1 MLRHVFGTLAG
12 HKIAI
17 LIPRACKKGIKSKSG
32 AIKCYK
38 EKKLLPCLMSG
49 VTFQFIVKEVNI
61 KNNIF
66 SAKNMILNI
75 SRSLKEQFKQ
85 RQKYIFLFS
94 L

>member
-1 MLRHVFGTLAG
+1 
-12 HKIAI
+12 
-17 LIPRACKKGIKSKSG
+17 
-32 AIKCYK
+32 
-38 EKKLLPCLMSG
+38 MSV